1 MDLRLMRIVFCWL
14 ICLSSVAVAQRP
26 PNIIVFYSDDHGHAD
41 LSCQQVVDDIRTPHI
56 DAMAAQGVLAAH
68 GYSTAPQCVP
78 SRAGL
83 LVGKFQSKFGL
94 ESNGDALDGFNQE
107 TTIAK
112 RLQQAGYVT
121 AQFGKWHLGPTPQ
134 ITDHGFQYV
143 FAQNANRPFA
153 ANIDL
158 DAEDRPMGTL
168 KNQRY
173 HIDGCSE
180 AAAALI
186 RRFSDQPLFLY
197 VAYRAP
203 HVPLDAPQK
212 YLDRFPGEMPERR
225 RQALAM
231 LSAVDD
237 GVGLVR
243 KTLQECGL
251 SEQTLV
257 FFIGDN
263 GAPLKIHKLDAPGGG
278 PGWDGSLNDPL
289 NGEKGMLS
297 EGGMHV
303 PFVISWPGKIQGGQ
317 VLSHPVSALDVA
329 ATAAAVA
336 KLNVKGNDL
345 DGVNLLPH
353 LTGEAKTAPHDYL
366 MWRWIAQSAVRD
378 ARYKYLR
385 GGQREYLFDLQEDI
399 EEKHNLLDQH
409 PEIAKRLRTQL
420 ENWAET
426 LKVRGLAIKPMSG
439 TWEQYY
445 DYYLDGKP
453 ASQPGAGPRSAARK
467 DAGGAGRGGIGVS
480 SPSIQGWF
488 ARYAKLSQ
496 RQQTLNVTPLEKTG
510 NANVALIKS
519 GFEVAQARALKLQ
532 CTTDQPGKV
541 TVAWR
546 LKGQK
551 DFQAECRKVF
561 TLTDSTPQTLQVDF
575 DGDETLIHLR
585 INLPKT
591 GFTIK
596 SADVLQQNREQSIS
610 LWPMK
615 RIKD

>member
-1 MDLRLMRIVFCWL
+1 MTLQLLRSVCWFV
-14 ICLSSVAVAQRP
+14 CLSSAVVVTAERP
-26 PNIIVFYSDDHGHAD
+26 PNIIVFYTDDHGHAD
-41 LSCQQVVDDIRTPHI
+41 LSCQQVLDDIRTPNI
-56 DAMAAQGVLAAH
+56 DAMATQGVLATH

-94 ESNGDALDGFNQE
+94 ESNGDSLDGFNQE
-107 TTIAK
+107 TTIAE

-134 ITDHGFQYV
+134 ITQHGFRYV
-143 FAQNANRPFA
+143 FSQNANRPFS

-158 DAEDRPMGTL
+158 NAQDRPMGTL

-173 HIDGCSE
+173 HVDGCSE

-186 RRFSDQPLFLY
+186 RRFADQPLFLY

-203 HVPLDAPQK
+203 HVPLDAPKK
-212 YLDRFPGEMPERR
+212 YTDRFPGEMPQRR

-243 KTLQECGL
+243 KTLKECGL
-251 SEQTLV
+251 SEQTLI

-303 PFVISWPGKIQGGQ
+303 PFVISWPGKIAGGQ
-317 VLSHPVSALDVA
+317 VFSHPISALDVA

-336 KLNVKGNDL
+336 KLPVKQSDL
-345 DGVNLLPH
+345 DGVDLLPH
-353 LTGEAKTAPHDYL
+353 LTGKVKTAPHDYL
-366 MWRWIAQSAVRD
+366 TWRWIAQSAVRD

-409 PEIAKRLRTQL
+409 PEIAKRLRAHL
-420 ENWAET
+420 EGWAET
-426 LKVRGLAIKPMSG
+426 LKPGGLATKPMSQ

-445 DYYLDGKP
+445 DYYLEGKP
-453 ASQPGAGPRSAARK
+453 APKPRVAAGKSTS
-467 DAGGAGRGGIGVS
+467 GTGRLGVGVT

-488 ARYAKLSQ
+488 VRYATL
-496 RQQTLNVTPLEKTG
+496 RQQQGSLQVAPIEKTTKPKT
-510 NANVALIKS
+510 NIALIKS
-519 GFEVAQARALKLQ
+519 GFEVPQARALTLQ
-532 CTTDQPGKV
+532 CQTEQPGKV
-541 TVAWR
+541 TIAWR

-551 DFQAECRKVF
+551 DFQPECRKVF
-561 TLTDSTPQTLQVDF
+561 SLDGAKPETLQVDF
-575 DGDETLIHLR
+575 GDDATLIHLR

-591 GFTIK
+591 AVAIK
-596 SADVLQQNREQSIS
+596 NVDVRQHDREQLIK
-610 LWPMK
+610 LWPARSTK
-615 RIKD
+615 Q